1 MKKNILFLLLFISQ
15 ISFSQETGISKDTS
29 SDETKKRAS
38 FNQNSTNSLEEN
50 RMQQLKNNID
60 AISVDAP
67 GLSEKININIKEAS
81 LSTFLLAISQMH
93 KLNISVAPNLAQINI
108 VNNFS
113 DVNVGDLLLF
123 LCKEYNLT
131 IDFSGSIIAIKS
143 YQKPAEKKI
152 EKVFEVKYEV
162 SNNLLSLNLKED
174 LLYDV
179 FKRITDESGKNL
191 VFTPGMENKLLTA
204 YIKSMPFDAALDKL
218 ALANNLTVTK
228 SKDSF
233 YVFDVLEGNSS
244 NNATTRSGKSQSRK
258 SNSQFTVIDTNKKI
272 LDVNFENT
280 PISSIVYDIGHELD
294 IDMFISSPLEGAG
307 NATVKAKNISFDAL
321 LSKIFE
327 TKTEAKTENRL
338 PSNNGAQRQL
348 NNDSPA
354 ESGASGD
361 SYTFM
366 KSGTIYYFGTKN
378 QLVVRNVKSIP
389 LMHRSIELLGD
400 SSNEGRSSGRLNNTN
415 TNVNNYANNN
425 SINGSDSRNTSNF
438 QQQNNFNNTSNNSS
452 GNSNPSESILTIIP
466 DEIKK
471 DLDIKI
477 DKELNSFLVN
487 GPAANIERFE
497 SFIKYIDKAVPVILI
512 EVMLLEVNKSTT
524 VETGIN
530 AGIGD
535 KPVTTSGT
543 VFPTVDMNLGAQT
556 INNII
561 DGFSGFG
568 SLNIGKVVPNFYI
581 SLKAM
586 ETNGNLKIRSSPRL
600 STLNGHKAF
609 LSIGETTYYVVTNQN
624 FYGSQI
630 PTTSEIK
637 NYQPI
642 DAELSVTIM
651 PLVSGDGQITLD
663 IKVIQSSFNGQKVD
677 KNAPP
682 GINSREF
689 TSIIRVKDQDL
700 IVLGGLEESTKN
712 DSGIGVPLLSRI
724 PIIKWLFS
732 SRSRQDS
739 KKKLTVLIKPTVIY

>member
-1 MKKNILFLLLFISQ
+1 MKKITIILFLFIFQ
-15 ISFSQETGISKDTS
+15 FAFSQE
-29 SDETKKRAS
+29 
-38 FNQNSTNSLEEN
+38 N
-50 RMQQLKNNID
+50 RIQQLKNNID
-60 AISVDAP
+60 AISADAP

-81 LSTFLLAISQMH
+81 LSSFLLAISEMH
-93 KLNISVAPNLAQINI
+93 KLNISVAPNLTQINI
-108 VNNFS
+108 VNNFT
-113 DVNVGDLLLF
+113 DVNVGDLLIF

-143 YQKPAEKKI
+143 YIKPVEKPI
-152 EKVFEVKYEV
+152 EKTFYVKYE
-162 SNNLLSLNLKED
+162 SGDNLLSINLNGD
-174 LLYDV
+174 VLYDV
-179 FKRITDESGKNL
+179 FKKITDESGKNL
-191 VFTPGMENKLLTA
+191 VFAPGLEKQLLTV

-218 ALANNLTVTK
+218 AFANNLSVTK

-233 YVFDVLEGNSS
+233 YIFDLFDGNYAPQ
-244 NNATTRSGKSQSRK
+244 NTTDKNITAPRQNKQQRSRK
-258 SNSQFTVIDTNKKI
+258 SNFFFTVIDADKKL
-272 LDVNFENT
+272 LDVDFENT

-294 IDMFISSPLEGAG
+294 IDMFISSPLENAG

-327 TKTEAKTENRL
+327 TKVESKIETKIL
-338 PSNNGAQRQL
+338 SNNLSQRQY
-348 NNDSPA
+348 NNGDQQN
-354 ESGASGD
+354 ESIGGD
-361 SYTFM
+361 SSGGSAYTFM
-366 KSGTIYYFGTKN
+366 KSGSIYYFGTKN

-400 SSNEGRSSGRLNNTN
+400 SSNEGRSSGRLNNGSSNSST
-415 TNVNNYANNN
+415 NNYSNT
-425 SINGSDSRNTSNF
+425 SISNGSDTRNTSNY
-438 QQQNNFNNTSNNSS
+438 QPQNNNISPTSSNSS
-452 GNSNPSESILTIIP
+452 NASESILSIIP

-487 GPAANIERFE
+487 GPAANMERFE

-512 EVMLLEVNKSTT
+512 EVMLLEVNKSAT

-543 VFPTVDMNLGAQT
+543 VFPTADINLGAKT
-556 INNII
+556 INSII
-561 DGFSGFG
+561 DGFNGFG
-568 SLNIGKVVPNFYI
+568 SLNVGKVVPNFYV

-624 FYGSQI
+624 YYGSQI
-630 PTTSEIK
+630 PQTSEIR

-712 DSGIGVPLLSRI
+712 DSGTGVPILSRI

>member
-1 MKKNILFLLLFISQ
+1 MKKIILFIFLFIFQ
-15 ISFSQETGISKDTS
+15 ASFSQE
-29 SDETKKRAS
+29 KKPAQSNYRP
-38 FNQNSTNSLEEN
+38 TNSLEEN
-50 RMQQLKNNID
+50 RMQQIKNNID

-81 LSTFLLAISQMH
+81 LSSFLLAISQMH
-93 KLNISVAPNLAQINI
+93 KLNISVAPNLAQTNI
-108 VNNFS
+108 VNNFA

-162 SNNLLSLNLKED
+162 SENLLSLNLKED

-191 VFTPGMENKLLTA
+191 VYAPGLEKQVLTA

-218 ALANNLTVTK
+218 ALANNLTVKK

-233 YVFDVLEGNSS
+233 YIFDSLEGNSP
-244 NNATTRSGKSQSRK
+244 NNADKNGTARSGKSQNRK
-258 SNSQFTVIDTNKKI
+258 SNFQFTVIDVNKKI
-272 LDVNFENT
+272 LDVDFENT
-280 PISSIVYDIGHELD
+280 PIASIVYDIGHELD

-338 PSNNGAQRQL
+338 PSNNGTQRQL

-378 QLVVRNVKSIP
+378 QLIVRNVKSIP

-425 SINGSDSRNTSNF
+425 NINGSDSRNTSNF
-438 QQQNNFNNTSNNSS
+438 QQQNNYNNTSNNSS

-512 EVMLLEVNKSTT
+512 EVMLLEVNKSAT

-568 SLNIGKVVPNFYI
+568 SLNIGKVVPNFYVN
-581 SLKAM
+581 LKAM

-712 DSGIGVPLLSRI
+712 DSGTGVPLLSRI